1 MSGLQPPPQQFGKYQ
16 LIERIATG
24 GMAEIYR
31 GKLEAAHGVTKPV
44 VIKKILPH
52 YGQQRSFVRMF
63 INEAK
68 IAVGLSHG
76 NIAQVFDFGEIAGEY
91 YLAMELVDGQPLSR
105 VLRKAKAKELVAMPA
120 PFAAQVGIEVC
131 KGLHYAHTRLDERGR
146 PLAIVHRDVSPQ
158 NILISYEGQVKLVD
172 FGIAKARN
180 ASVDS
185 TTETGAVKGKYVY
198 FAPEQAR
205 GKELDSRTDIFA
217 TGIVLYEA
225 LTGRLPFEGKMMEV
239 MKKIVTGTMVRPSE
253 INPDVPASLER
264 IVLQALSTEKRQ
276 RQQSSQQLQ
285 DELSQWLYANA
296 PTYSFSAL
304 GHLMCY
310 LFEQELL
317 EDGLPV
323 QIPPDFRSRLAD
335 WRGPP
340 PEPEHS
346 GARGAARD
354 PRPSA
359 SEVTPL
365 MPLPPSRSEE
375 RTGKLAPAASEL
387 TLSTVFPRLPVRWLF
402 WVLPPLAALVAG
414 FVVFAIGYFG
424 GADLQLTSSPPGAVV
439 VVDGRPAPNV
449 TPVLITGLDPDQP
462 HTLQVQAPGMKVW
475 SEQIT
480 LQRGAIL
487 TVHAELEPLQ

>member
-1 MSGLQPPPQQFGKYQ
+1 LSAPEPFGKYQ

-31 GKLEAAHGVTKPV
+31 GKLEAAHGVVKPV

-52 YGQQRSFVRMF
+52 YGQQRTFVRMF

-105 VLRKAKAKELVAMPA
+105 ILRKAKSKELTALPA
-120 PFAAQVGIEVC
+120 PFAAQVAIEIC
-131 KGLHYAHTRLDERGR
+131 KGLHYAHTRLDEKGR

-158 NILISYEGQVKLVD
+158 NILVSYEGQVKLVD

-205 GKELDSRTDIFA
+205 GKELDARTDVFA

-239 MKKIVTGTMVRPSE
+239 MKKIVSGQLTRPSE
-253 INPDVPASLER
+253 VNHDVPASLER
-264 IVLQALSTEKRQ
+264 IVLKAMSTEKKGRH
-276 RQQSSQQLQ
+276 QSAQELQ

-304 GHLMCY
+304 GHLMLY
-310 LFEQELL
+310 LFEEELMA
-317 EDGLPV
+317 DGLPV
-323 QIPPDFRSRLAD
+323 RIPPDFRARLAD

-340 PEPEHS
+340 PETDAS
-346 GARGAARD
+346 VARAGARD
-354 PRPSA
+354 PRQ
-359 SEVTPL
+359 VTD
-365 MPLPPSRSEE
+365 PLPGAKQVNAEKPVE
-375 RTGKLAPAASEL
+375 RTGKLPPPDTL
-387 TLSTVFPRLPVRWLF
+387 TLSGVFPRIPLKPLF
-402 WVLPPLAALVAG
+402 WALPILAALVAG
-414 FVVFAIGYFG
+414 FVVFAVGYFG
-424 GADLQLTSSPPGAVV
+424 GADVQLTSSPPGAQV
-439 VVDGRPAPNV
+439 VVDGKPAPSV
-449 TPVLITGLDPDQP
+449 TPVLITGLDPDAP
-462 HTLQVQAPGMKVW
+462 HTLQVQLPGRKVW
-475 SEQIT
+475 TEQVS
-480 LQRGAIL
+480 LQRGATV
-487 TVHAELEPLQ
+487 TVHAELEPP

>member
-1 MSGLQPPPQQFGKYQ
+1 LSASEPFGKYQ

-31 GKLEAAHGVTKPV
+31 GKLEAGHGVTKPV

-76 NIAQVFDFGEIAGEY
+76 NIAQVFDFGEVAGEY

-105 VLRKAKAKELVAMPA
+105 VLRKAKAKELTALPA
-120 PFAAQVGIEVC
+120 PFAVQVALEIC
-131 KGLHYAHTRLDERGR
+131 KGLHYAHTRLDEQGR

-205 GKELDSRTDIFA
+205 GKELDSRTDVFA
-217 TGIVLYEA
+217 TGIVLYES

-239 MKKIVTGTMVRPSE
+239 MKKIVTGQLTRPSE
-253 INPDVPASLER
+253 VNPDVPASLER
-264 IVLQALSTEKRQ
+264 IVLKAMSTEKKARHQ
-276 RQQSSQQLQ
+276 TEQELQ

-304 GHLMCY
+304 GNLMLY
-310 LFEQELL
+310 LFEEQLL

-323 QIPPDFRSRLAD
+323 RLPPDFRSRLAD

-340 PEPEHS
+340 PVTDAS
-346 GARGAARD
+346 GARAPSKD
-354 PRPSA
+354 PRA
-359 SEVTPL
+359 S
-365 MPLPPSRSEE
+365 LPPSAGPAQVNAEKPVE
-375 RTGKLAPAASEL
+375 RTGKLPDPPTL
-387 TLSTVFPRLPVRWLF
+387 TLSGVFPRLPLKALF
-402 WVLPPLAALVAG
+402 WALPILAALAAG
-414 FVVFAIGYFG
+414 LVVFAVGYFG
-424 GADLQLTSSPPGAVV
+424 GADVQLTSTPPGAQV
-439 VVDGRPAPNV
+439 VVDGHPAPSV
-449 TPVLITGLDPDQP
+449 TPVLITGLDPDAR
-462 HTLQVQAPGMKVW
+462 HTLQVQLPGRKVW
-475 SEQIT
+475 TQQVS
-480 LQRGAIL
+480 LQRGATV
-487 TVHAELEPLQ
+487 TVHAALEPAP

>member
-1 MSGLQPPPQQFGKYQ
+1 MSTPPEAFGKYQ

-31 GKLEAAHGVTKPV
+31 GKLEAGHGVTKPV

-52 YGQQRSFVRMF
+52 YGQQRTFVRMF

-68 IAVGLSHG
+68 IAVGMSHG
-76 NIAQVFDFGEIAGEY
+76 NIAQVFDFGEIGGEY

-105 VLRKAKAKELVAMPA
+105 VLRKAKSKEMPA
-120 PFAAQVGIEVC
+120 LPPPFAAQVAIEIC

-205 GKELDSRTDIFA
+205 GKELDARTDVFA
-217 TGIVLYEA
+217 TGIVLYEMLA
-225 LTGRLPFEGKMMEV
+225 GRLPFEGKMMEV
-239 MKKIVTGTMVRPSE
+239 LKKIVTGSLVRPSE
-253 INPDVPASLER
+253 VNPAVPATLEAIILR
-264 IVLQALSTEKRQ
+264 AMSTEKRA
-276 RQQSSQQLQ
+276 RQQTAQALQ

-304 GHLMCY
+304 GHLMSY
-310 LFEQELL
+310 LFEEELI

-323 QIPPDFRSRLAD
+323 QIPPDFRARLAD

-340 PEPEHS
+340 PEPDAS
-346 GARGAARD
+346 VARGAARD
-354 PRPSA
+354 PRLPSGDRPPA
-359 SEVTPL
+359 PKAPA
-365 MPLPPSRSEE
+365 PLPAVKPVE
-375 RTGKLAPAASEL
+375 RTAELPPAL
-387 TLSTVFPRLPVRWLF
+387 TLSTVFPRLPVKWLF
-402 WVLPPLAALVAG
+402 WGLPLLAALAAG
-414 FVVFAIGYFG
+414 LVVFAVGYFG
-424 GADLQLTSSPPGAVV
+424 GADVQLTSNPPGALV
-439 VVDGRPAPNV
+439 VVDGKPAPSV
-449 TPVLITGLDPDQP
+449 TPVLITGLDPDAP
-462 HTLQVQAPGMKVW
+462 HVLQVQAPGRKVW
-475 SEQIT
+475 SE
-480 LQRGAIL
+480 
-487 TVHAELEPLQ
+487 